1 MNKPSSDEGVIQVLF
16 ERLNTQRLPRALR
29 LKTKVDA
36 GELLDEYD
44 LKFLDE
50 VFHDTQAI
58 QALIER
64 HPEHQAFVAK
74 LMHLYTEISDKAL
87 ENEKKA

>member
-1 MNKPSSDEGVIQVLF
+1 
-16 ERLNTQRLPRALR
+16 
-29 LKTKVDA
+29 
-36 GELLDEYD
+36 
-44 LKFLDE
+44 

-74 LMHLYTEISDKAL
+74 LMHLYKEISDKAL